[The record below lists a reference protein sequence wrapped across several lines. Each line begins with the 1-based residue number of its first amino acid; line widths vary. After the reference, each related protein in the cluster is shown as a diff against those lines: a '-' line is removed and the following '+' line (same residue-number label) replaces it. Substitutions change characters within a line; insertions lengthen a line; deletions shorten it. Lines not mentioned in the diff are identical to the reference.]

1 MKNTKTKFY
10 CSFYGIIIL
19 LISLFIFYRCVFDG
33 DLSRDISDWT
43 AFVNLF
49 NGVGTLL
56 FAALNVWVVYEL
68 TIRIAERDEKHKMYE
83 LKKDMLNNFVRTIYM
98 VFTPDISDPI
108 CKINANNLNAVY
120 LKLQRMSK
128 VYSLVN
134 NVFMDNQFVAFI
146 EEFRC
151 FCLDYQQE
159 DSAEAMGKNME
170 EEAYKLFMKA
180 IEIEDEIIKDIN
192 SI

>member
-1 MKNTKTKFY
+1 MKNTKEIFY
-10 CSFYGIIIL
+10 CSFWSTIIL
-19 LISLFIFYRCVFDG
+19 LVSLFIFYRCVFDG

-98 VFTPDISDPI
+98 VFTPDIYDPI
-108 CKINANNLNAVY
+108 CEINANNLKAVY
-120 LKLQRMSK
+120 LKLNRMSK
-128 VYSLVN
+128 VYSSVN
-134 NVFMDNQFVAFI
+134 NIFKNNQFMEFI

-159 DSAEAMGKNME
+159 DSAEAIGKNME